1 MDQLKQRYLS
11 LLPDLPRWV
20 ETRDL
25 LSCEGSVVAENATRS
40 GFVIWSEVDGLG
52 SVVGEPNPEGVVRAA
67 DCVSEILAFP
77 ENVEQV
83 RTILHDFRAESAT
96 VFSAPAQLPPSP
108 PHPCRRIGHVEIAS
122 LQHLPT
128 ELMDELSD
136 VAQDGGT
143 IVAAFDGTLPVAFAY
158 VASETE
164 ALWDVSIDTIESH
177 RRRGY
182 AVAAVVSLMHL
193 MKQRGKT
200 AVWGALASNSGS
212 KALARRLGFVEVD
225 TLWVLARSAT

>member
-1 MDQLKQRYLS
+1 
-11 LLPDLPRWV
+11 
-20 ETRDL
+20 
-25 LSCEGSVVAENATRS
+25 VAENATQS
-40 GFVIWSEVDGLG
+40 GFVIWSKDDGLD

-83 RTILHDFRAESAT
+83 HAILRDFRAESAT
-96 VFSAPAQLPPSP
+96 VFSAPVQLPPSP
-108 PHPCRRIGHVEIAS
+108 SHPCRQIGHVEIAP

-128 ELMDELSD
+128 ELLDELSD
-136 VAQDGGT
+136 VAQDRGA

-164 ALWDVSIDTIESH
+164 ALWDISIDTIESH

-182 AVAAVVSLMHL
+182 AGAAVVHLMHL
-193 MKQRGKT
+193 MKRRGKR
-200 AVWGALASNSGS
+200 AVWGALARNTAS
-212 KALARRLGFVEVD
+212 KNLAQRLGFVEVD
-225 TLWVLARSAT
+225 TLWVLVRSAT